1 MDYSLLPK
9 IEKYENGQEASK
21 YGAFCSSS
29 FLKFRVFV
37 PRTLGVSTPILRIK
51 ADGGS
56 DRDIWSE
63 FVTTDYKNDLFE
75 VSFRPCDVL
84 PDDCN
89 LLFYTFVFPNGRG
102 AYFTNTFNNFDF
114 VLSEVDRERFAL
126 STYDEG
132 FETPDWIKGGVM
144 YHIFV
149 DRFRKGEGKT
159 EKRDDSVMNDDW
171 ESGVPQYAKK
181 VGDRLSNNVFFGGNL
196 WGVSEKLPYLAGL
209 GVNTIYLSP
218 IFEAYSNHKYDTGDY
233 MKIDGGFGGE
243 AAFENLLKKAKKQGI
258 RVILD
263 GVFNHTGDN
272 SVYFDKYGKYGG
284 GAYKNAASAYREWF
298 RFGRNEDEYESWWGI
313 DILPRLNHKNEKCR
327 RFFTDAEGV
336 GGKYI
341 EEGACGW
348 RLDVADEL
356 NDDFLDEFRRA
367 VKGKSRDAVI
377 IGEVWENAATKIAY
391 GERRRYF
398 SGRQL
403 DSVMNYPFRNAVIN
417 FAVNGDAETFY
428 NTLTEIYSSY
438 PRCVSDCLMNIVGTH
453 DTERILTVLGGDT
466 GEGLDNDALAVKKM
480 SEKERE
486 RAKRRLKFASALQYT
501 VYGFPSVFYGDEA
514 GMEGYHD
521 PFCRRPFPW
530 GREDVEIREHY
541 EKLGAIRRRHKAF
554 DGGEFEFIE
563 RGKNHVIY
571 ERKKG
576 GDRIVVVANA
586 GKEIEV
592 SLPGKYRDALS
603 GKTYDDNLTAESE
616 SVLLLEEI
624 K

>member
-1 MDYSLLPK
+1 MDHTLLPK

-37 PRTLGVSTPILRIK
+37 PRTLGVSTPILRVK
-51 ADGGS
+51 ADDGS

-63 FVTTDYKNDLFE
+63 FVTTDYQNDLFE
-75 VSFRPCDVL
+75 VSFCPKDIIS
-84 PDDCN
+84 DNCN

-132 FETPDWIKGGVM
+132 FDTPNWIKGGVM

-149 DRFRKGEGKT
+149 DRFYNGNGKV
-159 EKRDDSVMNDDW
+159 KMRSDSVMNNDW
-171 ESGVPQYAKK
+171 ENGIPQYAKK

-196 WGVSEKLPYLAGL
+196 WGVAEKLPNLAGL

-233 MKIDGGFGGE
+233 MKIDEGFGGE
-243 AAFENLLKKAKKQGI
+243 AAFDNLLKKAKKVGI

-272 SVYFDKYGKYGG
+272 SAYFDKYGEYGG
-284 GAYKNAASAYREWF
+284 GAYKNKDSKYREWF
-298 RFGRNEDEYESWWGI
+298 RFGRNEDDYESWWGI
-313 DILPRLNHKNEKCR
+313 DILPRLNHKNENCR
-327 RFFTDAEGV
+327 RFFTGDDGV
-336 GGKYI
+336 GGRYI
-341 EEGACGW
+341 QKGVGGW

-356 NDDFLDEFRRA
+356 NDDFLDEFRA
-367 VKGKSRDAVI
+367 SVKQKSNDAII

-453 DTERILTVLGGDT
+453 DTERILTVLGGDL

-480 SEKERE
+480 SEKERA

-530 GREDVEIREHY
+530 GREDGEIYEHY

-571 ERKKG
+571 ERKKD
-576 GDRIVVVANA
+576 GDRVVVVANA
-586 GKEIEV
+586 GKDIEIE
-592 SLPGKYRDALS
+592 LPGKYRDALS
-603 GKTYDDNLTAESE
+603 GKTFEDSVTAESE